1 MNSCGTLNGAATINV
16 QFQALLF
23 DIIRVTFWWII
34 DIYKLTTA
42 VRTNVILFTS
52 ALSVFPNRPRLTVW
66 TLHSTYPQFISLL
79 CNA

>member
-1 MNSCGTLNGAATINV
+1 MNSCGTLNGAKPHAINV

-42 VRTNVILFTS
+42 VRTNVM
-52 ALSVFPNRPRLTVW
+52 SVYFGAFRFSG
-66 TLHSTYPQFISLL
+66 ST
-79 CNA
+79 